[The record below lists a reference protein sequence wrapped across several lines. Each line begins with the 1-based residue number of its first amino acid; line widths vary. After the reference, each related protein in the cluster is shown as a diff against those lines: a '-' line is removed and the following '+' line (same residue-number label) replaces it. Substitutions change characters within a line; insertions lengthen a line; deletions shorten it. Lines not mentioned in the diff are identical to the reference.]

1 MSRPQKC
8 EAVIHGSQ
16 DGLSVHA
23 DMKQERAVDA
33 PPPAKK
39 KPSTRRKVNMAC
51 IYCRRSHMTCDENRP
66 CQRCIKRDIGHLCRN
81 ESTTSST
88 NGGRTRSARKQTATA
103 TPVQGPPPPPVPVAA
118 STSNTMIS
126 PYAIVNMNQVAA
138 NRGVLPQDTNGSS
151 AASSTTVFPLDHSL
165 AHSTHSPNFSS
176 GVSLSS
182 NPAFDTGLLDM
193 TFNSSTGSDI
203 SLMTPQTPSSS
214 LSKPN
219 QTDVDSASPLFRQL
233 QTFTATP
240 PSSSENVAVDPFSEP
255 APTQTVFGAQRES
268 PSRTD
273 SDKASLPTQMLGAQ
287 LGGTAWLGLGGT
299 SQQTGDAGGGSELDT
314 LNEFLNSLDDDKML
328 RPNEV
333 LPLPFKPDDPMI
345 STLPFGAQDPGSLS
359 NTSSSVGLSPSSHQR
374 RHSFE
379 ETLDP
384 GSLNERSMD
393 LSTSAPS
400 LSDGINTNPSST
412 EPLST
417 LNRQSPSKTTDSKTE
432 RFLLTAAD
440 QTDGSRNERLQ
451 QVIRAKWETGLLR
464 PFNHVHGYARLNEW
478 MEKNVS
484 PASRRRI
491 LRPLSVFKPV
501 FIALS
506 KSLTNYDLICVEE
519 AFERLLL
526 DYDRVF
532 SIQGIP
538 ACLWRRTGE
547 IYKGNKE
554 FSELV
559 GMPIQA
565 LRDGRLC
572 IYELMAEESAVN
584 YWEKYGSVCFD
595 SSQKAVLTMCT
606 LKTRNKSL
614 GSGFNRPSPSE
625 GDISPQDTQNTDT
638 DSSQT
643 ATSSD
648 EAVKN
653 TSRHISCCFSFT
665 IRRDKWN
672 VRMFYLT
679 NAADSHHD
687 CWRTCTIFTH
697 FTNDITELF
706 AHAARIQFLE
716 LLTAAAVSVH
726 AGSVGI
732 CT

>member
-1 MSRPQKC
+1 
-8 EAVIHGSQ
+8 
-16 DGLSVHA
+16 
-23 DMKQERAVDA
+23 
-33 PPPAKK
+33 
-39 KPSTRRKVNMAC
+39 
-51 IYCRRSHMTCDENRP
+51 
-66 CQRCIKRDIGHLCRN
+66 
-81 ESTTSST
+81 
-88 NGGRTRSARKQTATA
+88 
-103 TPVQGPPPPPVPVAA
+103 
-118 STSNTMIS
+118 
-126 PYAIVNMNQVAA
+126 MNQVAA
-138 NRGVLPQDTNGSS
+138 NRGVLPQDINGSS
-151 AASSTTVFPLDHSL
+151 AASSTTVLPLDHGL
-165 AHSTHSPNFSS
+165 TQSTQPSNFST
-176 GVSLSS
+176 GVSLPSTH
-182 NPAFDTGLLDM
+182 AFDAGLLDM
-193 TFNSSTGSDI
+193 TFNTSTGSDI

-214 LSKPN
+214 LQKSK
-219 QTDVDSASPLFRQL
+219 QTQADSASPLFRQL
-233 QTFTATP
+233 QSFTATP
-240 PSSSENVAVDPFSEP
+240 PSSSENVNMDPFTES
-255 APTQTVFGAQRES
+255 ASTQTVFGAQRES
-268 PSRTD
+268 PLRTD
-273 SDKASLPTQMLGAQ
+273 SDKASLSTHTLGAQ

-314 LNEFLNSLDDDKML
+314 LNEFLNSLDNDKMM
-328 RPNEV
+328 RPNEL
-333 LPLPFKPDDPMI
+333 LPLPLKSDDPMI
-345 STLPFGAQDPGSLS
+345 TNLPLGSQDPGSLS
-359 NTSSSVGLSPSSHQR
+359 NTSSSVGLSPSLHQR
-374 RHSFE
+374 RHSFG
-379 ETLDP
+379 ETLDTDT
-384 GSLNERSMD
+384 LNERPMD
-393 LSTSAPS
+393 LSASAPS
-400 LSDGINTNPSST
+400 LSNGMDTSSSST

-440 QTDGSRNERLQ
+440 QTDGSRDERLQ

-478 MEKNVS
+478 MENNVS

-606 LKTRNKSL
+606 LKTRNKVL
-614 GSGFNRPSPSE
+614 RSGFNGSPSSE
-625 GDISPQDTQNTDT
+625 RDISPQDTQNTDT

-643 ATSSD
+643 AASSD
-648 EAVKN
+648 ETVKYS
-653 TSRHISCCFSFT
+653 SRHISCCFSFT

-679 NAADSHHD
+679 NTADSHHD
-687 CWRTCTIFTH
+687 CRRTCTTLTH
-697 FTNDITELF
+697 LTNHDAEFF
-706 AHAARIQFLE
+706 AHPARIQFLQ
-716 LLTAAAVSVH
+716 LLTTADVSVH